1 MNARTLLLA
10 LAASVAA
17 AWSGGA
23 SPARAQE
30 PNKAPTPFVV
40 VVGVGQFD
48 DKAID
53 PRPTAD
59 ADAKAL
65 YDLLTDPKYL
75 GVPADRAKLLLSAPD
90 AQRKGQKATRDAIVS
105 AVNDAVANTGKDDTI
120 VLAFFGRG
128 ASANDKTCFFTPD
141 TVLKERGKTGL
152 VFGTDLE
159 PAFKKLKSQKVLI
172 LHDVHYKGFKPGDEK
187 IAEPN
192 LRDLEGL
199 LFGPEDAE
207 DSTRPQDRLMILSG
221 FISADPLAK
230 GDRGLFALTVADALQ
245 GKADAAPYN
254 DGYEPDGLVT
264 IDELVKYL
272 DREIPNRARE
282 IGKTD
287 KDKESQAI
295 PIGAGTSHF
304 VVTKNPAESA
314 KVRKRIDAVKA
325 LAKAGDLPAELA
337 KEGEAILYR
346 MPKLKATQQLRKDY
360 QKLADDPKEY
370 PVAKLTADRDAIKK
384 SMKLAKK
391 DAENYADNV
400 QETVNRVKSYYIR
413 DLNAGDLTAAA
424 IRGLYRRVEEPLPTE
439 IEEKLKTAKKLT
451 EDERLDLLVDA
462 RLRLGKREDLD
473 EPKDTDLSLLMMMAS
488 LNDPYS
494 VYFDA
499 EAVRRT
505 ASSLRGRF
513 PGVGIQI
520 RRDAVHDALLIVT
533 PIKGSPAFE
542 AGIRAGDLI
551 VEIRREVTSEGEP
564 LPADAQKVYS
574 TKGMKTE
581 DAIKVITGKP
591 GTPIT
596 LVIQR
601 GDEKETRVFSLK
613 RRSITVETVLGVK
626 RDDKANWSFWLD
638 EENKIGYIHLTQFVY
653 VPDGTAD
660 GGGTYADLKKAV
672 KELKAGGMKG
682 LVLDLRGNPGG
693 FLISA
698 TKICGLFV
706 GREKVVSV
714 KPRAGSRAGG
724 VRNYSGEERGET
736 GFPMVVLVNGNSA
749 SASEIVGA
757 CLQDHNRA
765 VIAGEKSYGKGSV
778 QDILRVDPT
787 GGEIK
792 LTIARYYP
800 PSDRNIDKLAADA
813 DPAIKEWGV
822 SPDKGYEVKLSREEQ
837 SDLADHLRDLEVI
850 RGEGAKPKDAKKF
863 EDKQLDRAV
872 KYLKEEAKPGK
883 AGR

>member
-1 MNARTLLLA
+1 MNARTLLLG
-10 LAASVAA
+10 LVAA
-17 AWSGGA
+17 AATAWTGL
-23 SPARAQE
+23 SPARADD
-30 PNKAPTPFVV
+30 PKRPSAPYVV
-40 VVGVGQFD
+40 IVGVGQFD

-65 YDLLTDPKYL
+65 YDLLTDPKHL
-75 GVPADRAKLLLSAPD
+75 GVPADRAKLLLSEPD
-90 AQRKGQKATRDAIVS
+90 PKRKAEKATRNAIVA
-105 AVNDAVANTGKDDTI
+105 AVNDATANTKKDDTI
-120 VLAFFGRG
+120 ILAFFGRG

-152 VFGTDLE
+152 VLGTDLE
-159 PAFKKLKSQKVLI
+159 PAFKKVKGQKLLL

-192 LRDLEGL
+192 LRDVEAL

-221 FISADPLAK
+221 FVSSDPLAK
-230 GDRGLFALTVADALQ
+230 GNNGLFAVTVIDALQ

-304 VVTKNPAESA
+304 VVTKNPAETA
-314 KVRKRIDAVKA
+314 KVSKRVDALKA
-325 LAKAGDLPAELA
+325 MAKGGQLPDELA
-337 KEGEAILYR
+337 REGEGLLSR
-346 MPKLKATQQLRKDY
+346 MPKLKAQQQLRKDY
-360 QKLADDPKEY
+360 QKLADDPKAFT
-370 PVAKLTADRDAIKK
+370 VANLTADRDAIKK
-384 SMKLAKK
+384 AMKLAKK
-391 DAENYADNV
+391 DAETYADSVN
-400 QETVNRVKSYYIR
+400 EAVNRVKSYYIR
-413 DLNAGDLTAAA
+413 DLNHGDLTAAA
-424 IRGLYRRVEEPLPTE
+424 IRGLYRRIEEPLPTDL
-439 IEEKLKTAKKLT
+439 EEKLKNPKKLT
-451 EDERLDLLVDA
+451 EDERLDLLTDA

-473 EPKDTDLSLLMMMAS
+473 EPKDADLSLLMMMAS

-494 VYFDA
+494 VYFDKS
-499 EAVRRT
+499 AVERT
-505 ASSLRGRF
+505 AASLRGRF

-520 RRDAVHDALLIVT
+520 RRDAVHDALLIVS

-542 AGIRAGDLI
+542 AGIQAGDLI
-551 VEIRREVTSEGEP
+551 VEVRREVDSQGEP
-564 LPADAQKVYS
+564 LPADAQKVFS

-581 DAIKVITGKP
+581 DAIKVITGRP

-596 LVIQR
+596 LIIQR
-601 GDEKETRVFSLK
+601 GDEKETRTFNLK
-613 RRSITVETVLGVK
+613 RRQIMVETVLGVK

-638 EENKIGYIHLTQFVY
+638 EESKIAYIHLTQFVY

-660 GGGTYADLKKAV
+660 GGGTFSEMKKAV
-672 KELKAGGMKG
+672 TALKAAGMKG
-682 LVLDLRGNPGG
+682 LVLDVRGNPGG

-698 TKICGLFV
+698 TKICGYFV

-714 KPRAGSRAGG
+714 KPRQGSRAGG
-724 VRNYSGEERGET
+724 VRTYNGDEKGET

-765 VIAGEKSYGKGSV
+765 VIIGEKSYGKGSV
-778 QDILRVDPT
+778 QDILRVDST

-813 DPAIKEWGV
+813 DPTIKEWGV
-822 SPDKGYEVKLSREEQ
+822 SPDKGFEVKLSREEQ
-837 SDLADHLRDLEVI
+837 SDLSDHLRDIEII
-850 RGEGAKPKDAKKF
+850 RPAGYKPKDPKKF
-863 EDKQLDRAV
+863 EDKQLERAV
-872 KYLKEEAKPGK
+872 KYLKEEAKPGGK
-883 AGR
+883 AGK